1 MRETKDLEFKLDIS
15 NSFLKTVSAYA
26 NYGDGKI
33 IFGVDDNGKTV
44 GIDDPINTCLAIE
57 NKINDSIDPVP
68 EYNLKINRDNTITLS
83 VREGLDKP
91 YFYHSKVYM
100 RNDSATIEVDR
111 LRLNKLILEG
121 KNIGFEELTYKG
133 QDLSFDYLKT
143 ELEQRLNISSFS
155 LDILKTLELYT
166 DKYGYNNAAG
176 LFADTNAFPGID
188 SLRIGENIN
197 IMQDREQYVSISIL
211 KQYDEIISKFRKYY
225 AYDKIEGTERRRY
238 ELIPEAAFREV
249 IANALVHRDWDID
262 ANINVAMYADKIEVT
277 SPGGLPKGMTEEAYL
292 NGGISIPRNPIVAN
306 IFLRFNLLERFG
318 TGIRRINECYRDSE
332 LKPIFKVFQN
342 MIQVVL
348 PVLNNT
354 SNLSEDEALI
364 VKLLKNSTMTSMQ
377 LAKETGFGR
386 TKTIE
391 LLNKLKDKGLIKVNG
406 RGRSTHYSL

>member
-83 VREGLDKP
+83 VREGLGKP

-100 RNDSATIEVDR
+100 RNDSATVEVDR
-111 LRLNKLILEG
+111 LRLNRLILEG

-176 LFADTNAFPGID
+176 LFADTNVFPGID

-225 AYDKIEGTERRRY
+225 AYDKIEGIERRRY

-342 MIQVVL
+342 MIQVIL

-391 LLNKLKDKGLIKVNG
+391 LLNKLKDKGLVKIEG